1 MTNGRP
7 RDNAPADTSQ
17 RLDDLYRQHPE
28 GFVAGRDQLVKELR
42 AAGHRDQAD
51 RVKKLQ
57 RPTAA
62 AWLIN
67 CAALSS
73 PAQSLEEFAKASRE
87 LEDTQ
92 ARALEGKDEGAA
104 EWRAAAARE
113 RVTTRAVVD
122 LGESLAREAG
132 LTASARALELAG
144 ETLRAA
150 TGDPEL
156 RERVLEGRVE
166 REQSAATLGT
176 PAGDPPSRRAPGS
189 AKRRD
194 LAQARREL
202 KRLEG
207 ELADATAGQERL
219 RARVEEASKPS
230 GGRGRGSRKASGRRP
245 ISNAWS
251 RRRSDGRRARSGAE
265 ALWRPKHPVVLGCPA
280 FRANGLG
287 YAAKVAREGITAA
300 TWSAAG
306 TASGCGSWEPSRRSG
321 AGRGIRRAFCP
332 D

>member
-42 AAGHRDQAD
+42 AAGDRDQAD

-73 PAQSLEEFAKASRE
+73 PAQLEEFAKASRE

-132 LTASARALELAG
+132 HPASARALELAG

-176 PAGDPPSRRAPGS
+176 PARRPAE
-189 AKRRD
+189 
-194 LAQARREL
+194 QARARVGEAARPGPGPPGDS

-219 RARVEEASKPS
+219 RARVEEASEALRRERARLAESK
-230 GGRGRGSRKASGRRP
+230 RETADLKRLVKA
-245 ISNAWS
+245 AK
-251 RRRSDGRRARSGAE
+251 RRAQG
-265 ALWRPKHPVVLGCPA
+265 
-280 FRANGLG
+280 
-287 YAAKVAREGITAA
+287 
-300 TWSAAG
+300 
-306 TASGCGSWEPSRRSG
+306 
-321 AGRGIRRAFCP
+321 
-332 D
+332 

>member
-42 AAGHRDQAD
+42 AAGDRDQAD

-73 PAQSLEEFAKASRE
+73 PAQLEEFAKASRE

-132 LTASARALELAG
+132 HPASARALELAG

-219 RARVEEASKPS
+219 RARVEEASEALRRERARLAESK
-230 GGRGRGSRKASGRRP
+230 RETADLKRLVKATK
-245 ISNAWS
+245 
-251 RRRSDGRRARSGAE
+251 RRAQG
-265 ALWRPKHPVVLGCPA
+265 
-280 FRANGLG
+280 
-287 YAAKVAREGITAA
+287 
-300 TWSAAG
+300 
-306 TASGCGSWEPSRRSG
+306 
-321 AGRGIRRAFCP
+321 
-332 D
+332 